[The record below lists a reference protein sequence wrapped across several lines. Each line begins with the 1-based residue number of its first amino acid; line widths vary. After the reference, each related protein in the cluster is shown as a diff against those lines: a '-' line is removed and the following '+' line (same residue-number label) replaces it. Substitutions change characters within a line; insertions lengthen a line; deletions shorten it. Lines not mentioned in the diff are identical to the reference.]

1 MKRLKYQR
9 DAFKGIAVIVYM
21 QIGEIRINMA
31 GCIAVAD
38 MAGITTHQ
46 TEMGVFIIEANVRN
60 GYRLTSTPL

>member
-1 MKRLKYQR
+1 M
-9 DAFKGIAVIVYM
+9 DAFNGIAVIVYM
-21 QIGEIRINMA
+21 QIGDIRINISC
-31 GCIAVAD
+31 CISLSY